1 MFGKNPVPGKSKG
14 VRKAITFHYV
24 SKKKKENK
32 QISIKLN
39 WNKCNMKLRIGQ
51 YNTLNE
57 FILMFNIMCILFV
70 LFTLFLI
77 NGTTNSQQRLLK
89 L

>member
-1 MFGKNPVPGKSKG
+1 
-14 VRKAITFHYV
+14 
-24 SKKKKENK
+24 
-32 QISIKLN
+32 
-39 WNKCNMKLRIGQ
+39 MKLRIGQ

-89 L
+89 F